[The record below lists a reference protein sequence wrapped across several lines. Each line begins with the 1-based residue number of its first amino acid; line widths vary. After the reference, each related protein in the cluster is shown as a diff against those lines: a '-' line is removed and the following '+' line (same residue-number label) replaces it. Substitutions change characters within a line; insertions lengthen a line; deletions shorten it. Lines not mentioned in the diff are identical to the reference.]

1 VKIKADL
8 HIKIFKNQMKQK
20 ETFFTCFVFQF
31 YFIHLVYSFYIKS
44 GHFIFKSMEYLSDR
58 IKSLSV
64 SQTLAMAQKSRE
76 LKAKGID
83 IISLSLGEPDFN
95 TPDYIKEAAKKAIDD
110 NYSKYP
116 PVPGYNDLREAI
128 SRKFKE
134 ENGLTYS
141 PDQIIVSAG
150 GKHSIINVILSIIN
164 PGDEVIILAPYWVS
178 YYDQVLLAGG
188 KPVIVTAAIEN
199 DFKIR
204 PEQLETAIT
213 SKTRLIIFN
222 SPSNPTGMVYDRNEM
237 EKIAR
242 IVQKHEGLFIM
253 SDEIY
258 EHIIF
263 SGEHVSMA
271 SFDFI
276 YDRVITVNGVSKG
289 YAMTG
294 WRIGYIGAPLWIVK
308 ACDKLQGQ
316 FTSGVCSI
324 AQRAALAA
332 IQGKNDSK
340 QIMKEAFHRRRDL
353 ICSLLKEIKGLKV
366 PVPEGAFYVMPDIS
380 YFLGKSDGITTI
392 VNSDDLALYLLDKA
406 QVAVVGGDAFGAPD
420 CIRISYATADNLL
433 TEAVKRIKSALER
446 LH

>member
-1 VKIKADL
+1 MAL
-8 HIKIFKNQMKQK
+8 LN
-20 ETFFTCFVFQF
+20 
-31 YFIHLVYSFYIKS
+31 
-44 GHFIFKSMEYLSDR
+44 HFIINGMEYLSDR

-116 PVPGYNDLREAI
+116 PVPGYDDLRKAI

-134 ENGLTYS
+134 ENNLNYS
-141 PDQIIVSAG
+141 PEQIIVSAG
-150 GKHSIINVILSIIN
+150 GKHSLINVILSLIN

-178 YYDQVLLAGG
+178 YYDQIILAGG
-188 KPVIVTAAIEN
+188 TPVVVDGVLEN
-199 DFKIR
+199 DFKII
-204 PEQLETAIT
+204 PEQLEAAVT

-222 SPSNPTGMVYDRNEM
+222 SPSNPTGMIYSRTEM

-242 IVQKHEGLFIM
+242 IVEKHEGLFII

-263 SGEHVSMA
+263 TGEHVSMA

-294 WRIGYIGAPLWIVK
+294 WRIGYIGAPLWIAR
-308 ACDKLQGQ
+308 ACNKLQGQ

-332 IQGKNDSK
+332 IEGTGESQKL
-340 QIMKEAFHRRRDL
+340 MKEAFRRRRDL
-353 ICSLLKEIKGLKV
+353 ICGLLKDVNGLKV
-366 PVPEGAFYVMPDIS
+366 RVPQGAFYVMPDIS
-380 YFLGKSDGITTI
+380 YFLGKSDGETKII
-392 VNSDDLALYLLDKA
+392 NSDDLALYLLDKA
-406 QVAVVGGDAFGAPD
+406 QVAVVGGDAFGAPN
-420 CIRISYATADNLL
+420 CIRISYATSDDLL
-433 TEAVKRIKSALER
+433 VEAVRRIKAALGR
-446 LH
+446 LK

>member
-1 VKIKADL
+1 
-8 HIKIFKNQMKQK
+8 
-20 ETFFTCFVFQF
+20 
-31 YFIHLVYSFYIKS
+31 
-44 GHFIFKSMEYLSDR
+44 MEYLSER

-116 PVPGYNDLREAI
+116 PVPGYADLREAI
-128 SRKFKE
+128 SKKFKE
-134 ENGLTYS
+134 ENGISYS

-150 GKHSIINVILSIIN
+150 GKHSLINVILSIVN

-178 YYDQVLLAGG
+178 YYDQIIIAEG
-188 KPVIVTAAIEN
+188 KPVVIKAKLEN

-204 PEQLETAIT
+204 PEQLEAAIT
-213 SKTRLIIFN
+213 AKTRLIIFN

-242 IVQKHEGLFIM
+242 IVEKHEGLFII

-263 SGEHVSMA
+263 TGEHVSMA

-294 WRIGYIGAPLWIVK
+294 WRIGYIGAPLWIAK
-308 ACDKLQGQ
+308 GCNKLQGQ

-332 IQGKNDSK
+332 IQGNGDSQK
-340 QIMKEAFHRRRDL
+340 IMRAAFLRRRDL
-353 ICSLLKEIKGLKV
+353 ICGLLKEIKGIKV
-366 PVPEGAFYVMPDIS
+366 SIPQGAFYVMPDIS
-380 YFLGKSDGITTI
+380 YYLSKSDGETRITT
-392 VNSDDLALYLLDKA
+392 SDELALYLLDKA
-406 QVAVVGGDAFGAPD
+406 EVATVGGDAFGSPE
-420 CIRISYATADNLL
+420 CLRISYATSDDLL
-433 TEAVKRIKSALER
+433 VEAVKRIKGALEK
-446 LH
+446 LK

>member
-1 VKIKADL
+1 
-8 HIKIFKNQMKQK
+8 
-20 ETFFTCFVFQF
+20 
-31 YFIHLVYSFYIKS
+31 
-44 GHFIFKSMEYLSDR
+44 MEYLSDR
-58 IKSLSV
+58 VKSLSV
-64 SQTLAMAQKSRE
+64 SQTLAMAQKSTE

-110 NYSKYP
+110 NYSRYP
-116 PVPGYNDLREAI
+116 PVQGYADLRDAI
-128 SRKFKE
+128 SKKFKV
-134 ENGLTYS
+134 ENGINYS

-150 GKHSIINVILSIIN
+150 GKHSLINVILSIVN

-178 YYDQVLLAGG
+178 YYDQIIIAEG
-188 KPVIVTAAIEN
+188 KPVIIEAKLEN

-204 PEQLETAIT
+204 PEQLEAAIT

-222 SPSNPTGMVYDRNEM
+222 SPSNPTGMVYNRKEM

-242 IVQKHEGLFIM
+242 VVEKHEGVFII

-263 SGEHVSMA
+263 TGEHISMA
-271 SFDFI
+271 LFDFI

-294 WRIGYIGAPLWIVK
+294 WRIGYIGAPLWITK
-308 ACDKLQGQ
+308 ACNKLQGQ

-332 IQGKNDSK
+332 IQGNGDSQ
-340 QIMKEAFHRRRDL
+340 QIMRAAFLRRRDL
-353 ICSLLKEIKGLKV
+353 ICGLLKDVKGVKV
-366 PVPEGAFYVMPDIS
+366 SIPQGAFYVMPDIS
-380 YFLGKSDGITTI
+380 FYFGKSDGETKIA
-392 VNSDDLALYLLDKA
+392 NSEDLTLYLLDKA
-406 QVAVVGGDAFGAPD
+406 QVATVSGDAFGAPE
-420 CIRISYATADNLL
+420 CIRISYATSDDLL
-433 TEAVKRIKSALER
+433 VEAVKRIKGALAR
-446 LH
+446 LQ

>member
-1 VKIKADL
+1 
-8 HIKIFKNQMKQK
+8 
-20 ETFFTCFVFQF
+20 
-31 YFIHLVYSFYIKS
+31 
-44 GHFIFKSMEYLSDR
+44 MEYLSDR

-110 NYSKYP
+110 NYSRYP
-116 PVPGYNDLREAI
+116 PVSGYNDLREAI
-128 SRKFKE
+128 SMKFKK
-134 ENGLTYS
+134 ENGLNYS
-141 PDQIIVSAG
+141 PEQIIVSAG
-150 GKHSIINVILSIIN
+150 GKHSLINVILSIVN

-178 YYDQVLLAGG
+178 YYDQIIIAEG
-188 KPVIVTAAIEN
+188 KPVVIEAKLEN

-204 PEQLETAIT
+204 PEQLESAIT

-237 EKIAR
+237 SKIAR
-242 IVQKHEGLFIM
+242 IVEKHEGLFII

-263 SGEHVSMA
+263 EGEHVSMA

-276 YDRVITVNGVSKG
+276 FDRVITVNGVSKG

-294 WRIGYIGAPLWIVK
+294 WRIGYIGAPLWIAK
-308 ACDKLQGQ
+308 ACNKLQGQ

-332 IQGKNDSK
+332 IQGTGESQK
-340 QIMKEAFHRRRDL
+340 IMREAFLRRRNL
-353 ICSLLKEIKGLKV
+353 ICGLLKEVKGIKV
-366 PVPEGAFYVMPDIS
+366 RIPQGAFYVMPDIS
-380 YFLGKSDGITTI
+380 YYLGKTDGETKISS
-392 VNSDDLALYLLDKA
+392 SDDLALYLLDKA
-406 QVAVVGGDAFGAPD
+406 QVATVGGDSFGAPD
-420 CIRISYATADNLL
+420 CLRISYATSDDLL
-433 TEAVKRIKSALER
+433 VEAVRRIKAALEQ
-446 LH
+446 LK